1 MAERNVLAAGGDRR
15 GPGAAWARLRG
26 RQRPAWLAASADGRR
41 RPPRWCRYHGRRLRS
56 AVPAIITPL
65 AADQPSL
72 ARVAHELGAGPTPI
86 PFSAF
91 TAERLATAI
100 RQAVTDQQM
109 RRRAAELGKQI
120 QAEDGP
126 GRTAKLFT
134 QHIARTAAKKAE
146 P

>member
-1 MAERNVLAAGGDRR
+1 MTCLQRAGIGEARALPGHVFAAGSVRIAGF
-15 GPGAAWARLRG
+15 
-26 RQRPAWLAASADGRR
+26 SADGRR

-65 AADQPSL
+65 AADQPSW
-72 ARVAHELGAGPTPI
+72 APVVHELGAGPTPI
-86 PFSAF
+86 PFSTF

-134 QHIARTAAKKAE
+134 QHVARTAAKKAE